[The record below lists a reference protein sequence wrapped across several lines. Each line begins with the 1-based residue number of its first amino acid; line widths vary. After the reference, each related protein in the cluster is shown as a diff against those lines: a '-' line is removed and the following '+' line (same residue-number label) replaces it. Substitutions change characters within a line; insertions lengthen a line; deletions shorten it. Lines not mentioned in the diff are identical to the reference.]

1 MASNIK
7 NLLLL
12 LSFASVNYLA
22 AQNIY
27 PQYNFKHLNVQN
39 GLAQNIVYHFLQDS
53 YGYMWLGTH
62 NGLTMFDGVRATSF
76 IHDEQKANSLASNFI
91 TCILEDSAHQV
102 WIGDEKGIDLFNRS
116 NNTFA
121 HFGVDR
127 DGGVKDNTFCVP
139 IAFVSKDEFWFIDT
153 KTKSIRAFN
162 TKTKTSRFVCEMDEV
177 DGSIFIDSLNQV
189 IHFWSYQ
196 SIGTTHLVFKSGK
209 LIKRENF
216 FTKEKSVFDNSPLQ
230 VIHALQQ
237 NDTTTWLS
245 TNEGLI
251 CLNAITNTYKI
262 YNSWNGKP
270 VKELRYAALSH
281 NNILWLGSGP
291 SGVYT
296 FDVNSREFIDNFTND
311 RLDPFSICSNN
322 IVSVYFDKSGNVW
335 SGSYGN
341 GASYAN
347 AENNFFTKHVIDVK
361 ESSNSFLWMTLD
373 ENGNY
378 WCDVED
384 QNGFWVFDK
393 TFSTCRHVAVLQAD
407 GKIFEDPLY
416 KLIFGDDKN
425 AWCATNKGLYLFN
438 RRTNKMTQVKYPV
451 ISPAHFG
458 STWLKDMIKLKDGSV
473 IFSTFAGLYRI
484 TKGKERPVITLYSRL
499 NEIYD
504 KSFDALFQD
513 EAENIYVKG
522 DDSLFILKPTKDY
535 NQPQQTKAILFAPE
549 VYQYFSDPVQNLIY
563 IATSDGL
570 YILDKKSYTLQK
582 QNFIKHMPFQSV
594 SSVYE
599 KDNKL
604 WLFGEKGLYYYDV
617 KNKHGRTFTIED
629 GLPGNEFNISAILFS
644 PGGNCIAGS
653 TNGLVAFNAAS
664 FQKNLYPPRAQLDHI
679 YINDTLLNSTSN
691 ANETKNIQLTHRE
704 NTFAFDFSS
713 IAFQHNQE
721 CNYEYKLEGYDK
733 DWIKSGATHFT
744 RYSNIPPG
752 DYTFKLR
759 VYDVNGVLSPFSKE
773 LQINISK
780 AFWQTDLFIVAAI
793 IVSLILCWSIVKWYW
808 SAKIRKQKII
818 FEKQQAVEQERT
830 RIAMEMHD
838 DLGSGLTAIRYLAG
852 SLSMQSSADT
862 HDKAD
867 KIASSAKSLVDAMND
882 IIWTMKS
889 DNNSVEEIL
898 AYIKKQAAD
907 QLETAG
913 INGSFDFPKE
923 IPAIQLTSEQKRNIL
938 LVSKEAIHNCIKHS
952 GAKEVLVTAHVNNK
966 CLELIIADNGKGINT
981 AEASQF
987 GNGLKSM
994 QRRAQEINAELNISN
1009 HSGTTVM
1016 VTLPFG

>member
-1 MASNIK
+1 MLCRIRYISF
-7 NLLLL
+7 LLCL
-12 LSFASVNYLA
+12 FSVNELFS
-22 AQNIY
+22 QS
-27 PQYNFKHLNVQN
+27 PKEQYNFKHLNVQS

-76 IHDEQKANSLASNFI
+76 TNDEQKPNSLTSNFI
-91 TCILEDSAHQV
+91 TRIIEDSAHNV
-102 WIGDEKGIDLFNRS
+102 WIGNEKGIDVFNRS
-116 NNTFA
+116 NNTFS

-127 DGGVKDNTFCVP
+127 DSGIKENTFCVP
-139 IAFVSKDEFWFIDT
+139 ISFVSAEEFWFIDT

-162 TKTKTSRFVCEMDEV
+162 LNTRTSHFVCAMSEV
-177 DGSIFIDSLNQV
+177 DGSVYIDAAKNI

-196 SIGTTHLVFKSGK
+196 SIGTTHLVFKAGT
-209 LIKRENF
+209 LIKRESF
-216 FTKEKSVFDNSPLQ
+216 FTKDKSVFDNSPLQ
-230 VIHALQQ
+230 VVHSLQQ
-237 NDTTTWLS
+237 NDTTTWLC

-251 CLNAITNTYKI
+251 CLNAIKNTYKI

-270 VKELRYAALSH
+270 VKELRYAAFSH

-296 FDVNSREFIDNFTND
+296 FDVNKREFVDNFTNN

-335 SGSYGN
+335 CGSYGN
-341 GASYAN
+341 GASYAS
-347 AENNFFTKHVIDVK
+347 AENNFFTKHLINEK
-361 ESSNSFLWMTLD
+361 ESTNNFLWMCID
-373 ENGNY
+373 KDGNY
-378 WCDVED
+378 WCDLED

-393 TFSTCRHVAVLQAD
+393 TFSNYKHIVLLQDD
-407 GKIFEDPLY
+407 GKVFEDPVY
-416 KLIFGDDKN
+416 NLIFDGDKN
-425 AWCATNKGLYLFN
+425 AWCASNKGLYQLN
-438 RRTNKMTQVKYPV
+438 RQTNKMTQVKYPL
-451 ISPAHFG
+451 ISAAHFG
-458 STWLKDMIKLKDGSV
+458 STWLKDMIRLKDGSV
-473 IFSTFAGLYRI
+473 IFSTFSGLYRI
-484 TKGKERPVITLYSRL
+484 TKEHERPVITLYSKL
-499 NEIYD
+499 NEIFD

-522 DDSLFILKPTKDY
+522 DDSLFVLNTTKDY
-535 NQPQQTKAILFAPE
+535 SEPQEIKAFSFVPV
-549 VYQYFSDPVQNLIY
+549 VYQYFSDPVQNKIY
-563 IATSDGL
+563 LATSEGL
-570 YILDKKSYTLQK
+570 YILDKKNYTLQK
-582 QNFIKHMPFQSV
+582 QNFIVHIPFQSV

-604 WLFGEKGLYYYDV
+604 WLFGEKGLYYFDV
-617 KNKHGRTFTIED
+617 KNKQERTFTIED
-629 GLPGNEFNISAILFS
+629 GLPGNEFNVSAILYS
-644 PGGNCIAGS
+644 RDGNCLAGS
-653 TNGLVAFNAAS
+653 TNGMVAFNTAN

-679 YINDTLLNSTSN
+679 YINDTLFNPTAN
-691 ANETKNIQLTHRE
+691 VNETKNIQLTHRE

-713 IAFQHNQE
+713 IAFQHNKE

-733 DWIKSGATHFT
+733 EWIKSGATHFT

-759 VYDVNGVLSPFSKE
+759 VYDVNGVLSTFTKE

-780 AFWQTDLFIVAAI
+780 AFWQTDLFIVASI
-793 IVSLILCWSIVKWYW
+793 ILILILCWLAVKSYLA
-808 SAKIRKQKII
+808 AKMRRQKII
-818 FEKQQAVEQERT
+818 FEKQQAVELERT

-852 SLSMQSSADT
+852 SLSMQSSNAT
-862 HDKAD
+862 RDKAD

-898 AYIKKQAAD
+898 AYIKKQAAE

-913 INGSFDFPKE
+913 INGSFDFSKD

-952 GAKEVLVTAHVNNK
+952 GATDVTVTAELDNK
-966 CLELIIADNGKGINT
+966 FLKLQIADNGKGID
-981 AEASQF
+981 AEKNSQF

-994 QRRAQEINAELNISN
+994 QRRAEEINAQLNILN
-1009 HSGTTVM
+1009 HSGTTII